1 MKSHDV
7 AFDYIIVGSGT
18 GGATLARELSLK
30 NKKVLVIEKGK
41 HEGSYGKFKDAI
53 RFFDHNKLLL
63 PVKSKEGIIIWRGI
77 MAGGS
82 GFVATGNFNRGMED
96 EFRELG
102 IDLKEEFVE
111 AEKEIKVAPMSE
123 RLLSPGGRAIRK
135 AASELG
141 YDMEL
146 MPKGIDPKKC
156 IKCGNCSLGCTS
168 GAKWTPLVYL
178 EEAVA
183 NGAEVWYDTAVKKV
197 IEENGSANGVVAV
210 KGNKEILVKGNKIIL
225 AAGGVGTPVILNAS
239 GIRNAG
245 SNLFIDTF
253 VIVYGKHEAFNLVH
267 EPQMSL
273 VYLKSHSEGFILS
286 PHVNHPRP
294 VKFMEAG
301 VKGFMMNDKRTLGI
315 MVKISD
321 EPVGRV
327 YENGKVSKKAT
338 NKDRDKIHKGSKMAR
353 EILEKTGVEYR
364 NIIVTEPSGAHPG
377 GTAAMGKIV
386 DTNFETKIGNLFV
399 CDASVF
405 PTSPGLP
412 PMLTIIALAKKLA
425 KKLV

>member
-1 MKSHDV
+1 MKGHDITY
-7 AFDYIIVGSGT
+7 DYIIVGSGT

-30 NKKVLVIEKGK
+30 NKKVLVLEKGK
-41 HEGSYGKFKDAI
+41 LESSFGKFKDAL
-53 RFFDHNKLLL
+53 RYYDHNKLLI
-63 PVKSKEGIIIWRGI
+63 PAKSKEGIIIWRGI

-82 GFVATGNFNRGMED
+82 GFVATGNFNRAMEK

-102 IDLKEEFVE
+102 IDLSEEFVE
-111 AEKEIKVAPMSE
+111 AEREIKVAPMSE
-123 RLLSPGGRAIRK
+123 RLLSPGGRTIRK

-146 MPKGIDPKKC
+146 MPKGINTKKC
-156 IKCGNCSLGCTS
+156 IKCGNCSLGCAS
-168 GAKWTPLVYL
+168 GAKWTPLAYL

-183 NGAEVWYDTAVKKV
+183 NGAEVWYDTSVKKV
-197 IEENGSANGVVAV
+197 LEENGTAKGVAVV
-210 KGNKEILVKGNKIIL
+210 KGNKEIFIEGNKIIL
-225 AAGGVGTPVILNAS
+225 AAGGIGTPVILNAS
-239 GIRNAG
+239 GIKNAG

-253 VIVYGKHEAFNLVH
+253 VIVYGKHEAFNLLR

-286 PHVNHPRP
+286 PHVNHPRL

-301 VKGFMMNDKRTLGI
+301 VKGLVMNDKRTLGI

-327 YENGKVSKKAT
+327 YENGKVSKKVT
-338 NKDRDKIHKGSKMAR
+338 KKDRGKIHNGSKMAR
-353 EILEKTGVEYR
+353 EILEKTGVGYR
-364 NIIVTEPSGAHPG
+364 NIIETGPSGAHPG

-386 DTNFETKIGNLFV
+386 DSDFETKISNLFV